1 MNAHLTPRFAPA
13 ADRYDSMEYRRV
25 GRSGLKLPAISFG
38 TWHNFGDDTEVSRQR
53 EMLRHAFDLGIF
65 HFDLANGYGPPAG
78 STEANVGRILR
89 EDFAGLRAELVL
101 STKAGYPVYPG
112 PNGSGG
118 GRKHLFDS
126 LDNSLRL
133 LGTDYVDIFYSH
145 RFDPETPLEET
156 ASALDAIV
164 RSGRARYV
172 GISSYSPARTR
183 EIAGLLRELGTPLL
197 IHQPSYS
204 MLNRWIEDGEPSLLE
219 VTDEEGV
226 GVIAFSGL
234 AQGILTNKYLN
245 GVPEG
250 SRATQ
255 GKTLREGMLSEEN
268 LERVRALN
276 EIAGRRGQTLAQM
289 AIAWVL
295 RDPRVTS
302 ALIGASRPSQ
312 LDDLVQAVSGPAFSA
327 EELAEIDRYAVDG
340 GVNIWTASS
349 DA

>member
-1 MNAHLTPRFAPA
+1 
-13 ADRYDSMEYRRV
+13 MEVRRV
-25 GRSGLKLPAISFG
+25 GRSGLQLPAISFG
-38 TWHNFGDDTEVSRQR
+38 TWHNFGDDTPLARQR
-53 EMLRHAFDLGIF
+53 ELLRHAFDLGIF
-65 HFDLANGYGPPAG
+65 HFDLANGYGPPVG

-101 STKAGYPVYPG
+101 STKAGYSVYPG

-145 RFDPETPLEET
+145 RFDPHTPLEET

-164 RSGRARYV
+164 RSGRARYI
-172 GISSYSPARTR
+172 GISSYSAARTR
-183 EIAGLLRELGTPLL
+183 EISGMLQELGTPLL

-204 MLNRWIEDGEPSLLE
+204 MLNRWIEEGEPSLLQ
-219 VTDEEGV
+219 TTAGEGV

-234 AQGILTNKYLN
+234 AQGLLTNKYLN
-245 GVPEG
+245 GIPEG
-250 SRATQ
+250 SRAMQ
-255 GKTLREGMLSEEN
+255 GKTLREGMLSDEN

-276 EIAGRRGQTLAQM
+276 AIAQRRDQTLAQM

-302 ALIGASRPSQ
+302 ALIGASRTSQ
-312 LDDLVQAVSGPAFSA
+312 LDDLVQAVAAPPFTH
-327 EELAEIDRYAVDG
+327 EELVEIDRYAVDG
-340 GVNIWTASS
+340 GVNMWTASS

>member
-1 MNAHLTPRFAPA
+1 
-13 ADRYDSMEYRRV
+13 V
-25 GRSGLKLPAISFG
+25 
-38 TWHNFGDDTEVSRQR
+38 
-53 EMLRHAFDLGIF
+53 
-65 HFDLANGYGPPAG
+65 G

-101 STKAGYPVYPG
+101 STKAGYSVYPG

-145 RFDPETPLEET
+145 RFDPHTPLEET

-164 RSGRARYV
+164 RSGRARYI
-172 GISSYSPARTR
+172 GISSYSAARTR
-183 EIAGLLRELGTPLL
+183 EISGMLQELGTPLL

-204 MLNRWIEDGEPSLLE
+204 MLNRWIEEGEPSLLQ
-219 VTDEEGV
+219 TTAGEGV

-234 AQGILTNKYLN
+234 AQGLLTNKYLN
-245 GVPEG
+245 GIPEG
-250 SRATQ
+250 SRAMQ
-255 GKTLREGMLSEEN
+255 GKTLREGMLSDEN

-276 EIAGRRGQTLAQM
+276 AIAQRRDQTLAQM

-302 ALIGASRPSQ
+302 ALIGASRTSQ
-312 LDDLVQAVSGPAFSA
+312 LDDLVQAVAAPPFTH
-327 EELAEIDRYAVDG
+327 EELVEIDRYAVDG
-340 GVNIWTASS
+340 GVNMWTASS